1 MKRNSLLAALLLG
14 VATPAL
20 AEGTPNVTGSNN
32 TATGSGYYGAQ
43 IYGNNNTDTGYDS
56 VIYGTANNTANSQNT
71 AIGQSNIANG
81 MQGSALGNGN
91 TSSGEYSTATGT
103 GNTVDSTSNQSSAFG
118 FQNSVATSQNSLAA
132 GDNNRIIGVGSSGG
146 GESGPGTDGAG
157 NIAVGDNNYVAG
169 TNNSAIGTGNTV
181 DNSASTGSNLPSG
194 VVAPANTGSAAI
206 GTGNNISSLNSYAIG
221 NNNVVSGA
229 SSVAIGN
236 GASASGDNSFVI
248 GNNSMANTTAAN
260 SVVLGNES
268 YTSRS
273 DVVSVGSDY
282 AGHESQRQI
291 VNVAAG
297 TQGTDAVNVNQ
308 LNSALSA
315 SEQYADNL
323 FNSINTGG
331 SSTGTD
337 ANAIHYDDSSKKTAT
352 LEGKG
357 GTQIKNVADGT
368 APTDAANVGQVQAGD
383 AATLKSAEQ
392 YTNNTAVTYDSADGK
407 NITLKAQG
415 GAQIHNLAAGTA
427 NTDAANVGQVKQMNA
442 QTLQSANN
450 YTDTRIDGLTQKI
463 QRVKRQ
469 ANAGI
474 ASALAVA
481 SIPQASPGKS
491 MIAGGVSEYNGQE
504 GFAVG
509 YSHHWQFD
517 DGRGV
522 VVKAAATAN
531 TQGDAG
537 FAAGAGY
544 EW

>member
-1 MKRNSLLAALLLG
+1 MKRNSLIAALLLG
-14 VATPAL
+14 TATPAF
-20 AEGTPNVTGSNN
+20 AAGTPNVTGSNN
-32 TATGSGYYGAQ
+32 TATGTGYYGAQ

-56 VIYGTANNTANSQNT
+56 VIYGTANNTANSDNT
-71 AIGQSNIANG
+71 AIGQGNISNG
-81 MQGSALGNGN
+81 MQGSAIGNGN
-91 TSSGEYSTATGT
+91 TSSGQYANAIGT
-103 GNTVDSTSNQSSAFG
+103 SNTVDSTSNQSSAVG
-118 FQNSVATSQNSLAA
+118 NNNSVTTSVGSLAT
-132 GDNNRIIGVGSSGG
+132 GTDNRIVGVGTSGG
-146 GESGPGTDGAG
+146 GENGPGSSGAG
-157 NIAVGDNNYVAG
+157 NTAVGDNNYVSG
-169 TNNSAIGTGNTV
+169 TNNSAIGTSNTV
-181 DNSASTGSNLPSG
+181 DNSANTSG
-194 VVAPANTGSAAI
+194 VNNGSAAL
-206 GTGNNISSLNSYAIG
+206 GAGNNISGINSYAIG
-221 NNNVVSGA
+221 NNNVVSGG

-236 GASASGDNSFVI
+236 GAYASGDSSFVI
-248 GNNSMANTTAAN
+248 GNNSMAATTAAN

-282 AGHESQRQI
+282 TGHESQRQI

-308 LNSALSA
+308 LNSALTA

-331 SSTGTD
+331 GGSGGTTTGTD

-352 LEGKG
+352 LEGQG
-357 GTQIKNVADGT
+357 GTQVKNVANGT

-392 YTNNTAVTYDSADGK
+392 YTNNTAVTYDSSDGK
-407 NITLKAQG
+407 NITLKAES

-442 QTLQSANN
+442 QTLKSANN
-450 YTDTRIDGLTQKI
+450 YTDTRIDGLSQKI
-463 QRVKRQ
+463 QKAKRQ
-469 ANAGI
+469 SNAGI

-517 DGRGV
+517 NGTGV
-522 VVKAAATAN
+522 VMKAAATAN
-531 TQGDAG
+531 TQGDGG
-537 FAAGAGY
+537 FAVGAGY